1 MQTKLYDV
9 VVLSLSHVHLFVYH
23 ALQHARLPCLSLS
36 PRVGSNSC
44 PLSWWFYLTI
54 LSSVTSFSSCSQ
66 SFPATSSFPI
76 SWLFDSG
83 GQNIGASASALVLPM
98 NIQGWF
104 HWLGWSPW
112 SPRDSQETSSAL
124 QFKDINSSTCSLFFF
139 FYHPALTSIHYY
151 CKMYSFDYMNHFW
164 QTNVSAFLIC
174 FLGFS

>member
-1 MQTKLYDV
+1 MPGHFWSEL
-9 VVLSLSHVHLFVYH
+9 LLFSLSVMSDTLWP
-23 ALQHARLPCLSLS
+23 QGLPCPS
-36 PRVGSNSC
+36 PSPWVCSSSC
-44 PLSWWFYLTI
+44 PLNHWHHPTI
-54 LSSVTSFSSCSQ
+54 SSSVLPFFSHLQ
-66 SFPATSSFPI
+66 SFPASGSFPM
-76 SWLFDSG
+76 SQFFTSV

-124 QFKDINSSTCSLFFF
+124 QFKDINSSTCSRFFF

-174 FLGFS
+174 SLGFS

>member
-1 MQTKLYDV
+1 MNSVTKINKKQRMQTKLYD
-9 VVLSLSHVHLFVYH
+9 VVLSLSHVHLFAYH

-36 PRVGSNSC
+36 PRAGSNSC

-98 NIQGWF
+98 NIQGLF
-104 HWLGWSPW
+104 PLGLTGLISMK
-112 SPRDSQETSSAL
+112 SKGLSRVY
-124 QFKDINSSTCSLFFF
+124 SSTTIRKHQLFNTQPSLWSNS
-139 FYHPALTSIHYY
+139 HIHTWLLE
-151 CKMYSFDYMNHFW
+151 KP
-164 QTNVSAFLIC
+164 
-174 FLGFS
+174 

>member
-1 MQTKLYDV
+1 MQTKSYDV

-44 PLSWWFYLTI
+44 PLSWWFYLII

-98 NIQGWF
+98 NIQGLF
-104 HWLGWSPW
+104 PLGLTGLISMK
-112 SPRDSQETSSAL
+112 SKGLSRVY
-124 QFKDINSSTCSLFFF
+124 SSTTIWKHQLFNTQPSLWSNS
-139 FYHPALTSIHYY
+139 HIHTWLLE
-151 CKMYSFDYMNHFW
+151 KP
-164 QTNVSAFLIC
+164 
-174 FLGFS
+174 

>member
-98 NIQGWF
+98 NIQGLFPLGLTGLISMKSKGLSRVYASTTILKHQLFNTQPSLWSNS
-104 HWLGWSPW
+104 HIHTWLLEKP
-112 SPRDSQETSSAL
+112 
-124 QFKDINSSTCSLFFF
+124 
-139 FYHPALTSIHYY
+139 
-151 CKMYSFDYMNHFW
+151 
-164 QTNVSAFLIC
+164 
-174 FLGFS
+174 

>member
-98 NIQGWF
+98 NIQGLFPLGLTGLISMKSKGLSRVYASTTILKHQLFNTQPSLWSNS
-104 HWLGWSPW
+104 HIHTWL
-112 SPRDSQETSSAL
+112 L
-124 QFKDINSSTCSLFFF
+124 
-139 FYHPALTSIHYY
+139 
-151 CKMYSFDYMNHFW
+151 
-164 QTNVSAFLIC
+164 
-174 FLGFS
+174 